1 MAMGEEPKK
10 SLKARSCMTLI
21 SGLLHQQ
28 QARSVAKAKE
38 KASCAQKDGKMNNT
52 KTMLLIISSLQLLSS
67 SSSKKKGYTWD
78 SSAFHEREIK

>member
-10 SLKARSCMTLI
+10 SLKARSCMTLT

-28 QARSVAKAKE
+28 QAVAKAKE

-52 KTMLLIISSLQLLSS
+52 KTMLLIISSLQLVLLIQQKERLHLGQLSLS
-67 SSSKKKGYTWD
+67 
-78 SSAFHEREIK
+78 

>member
-10 SLKARSCMTLI
+10 SLKARSCMTLT

-28 QARSVAKAKE
+28 QAVAKAKE